1 MQDVNQ
7 LNYLSVWRYIIAY
20 LHAHCKL
27 NGINQKYIFIY
38 IAAKFVIRKIFTSI
52 KLFTPIML
60 SAINGN
66 HPLSGKHLASRLS
79 YIIRHSFQPL
89 TIRKEVGIC

>member
-52 KLFTPIML
+52 KLFTPNVECDQWE
-60 SAINGN
+60 S
-66 HPLSGKHLASRLS
+66 P
-79 YIIRHSFQPL
+79 F
-89 TIRKEVGIC
+89 IRKTLSVAVVLHNTSFFSTSYD